1 MKLFAILLL
10 YAGVVTVPVSAYA
23 DARGREC
30 VVLLHGLARTEASF
44 VLMEEA
50 LRAFDYAV
58 VNKGYP
64 STDES
69 IEDLLAH
76 VGQSVDACGD
86 APTVHFVT
94 HSMGAIL
101 VRGWLADR
109 PHVTTG
115 AAAGAALRG
124 RLGRVVMLA
133 PPNHGSE
140 LVDALGDLSLFGML
154 NGPAGLQLGTGP
166 DSVPNRLGP
175 ANFEVGV
182 IAGDVSLNPLTS
194 AFFDGPNDGKVSVES
209 TRLDGMRDHIV
220 LRTSHTFIMNNPLAI
235 AQTLTFLRDGR
246 FDHGLTLREAF
257 GRLLRR

>member
-1 MKLFAILLL
+1 MAS
-10 YAGVVTVPVSAYA
+10 AGARADTRESA
-23 DARGREC
+23 DTREREC

-50 LRAFDYAV
+50 LRAFDYTV

-76 VGQSVDACGD
+76 VGKSVEACGN
-86 APTVHFVT
+86 ARTVHFVT

-101 VRGWLADR
+101 VRGWLAHR
-109 PHVTTG
+109 PRESNDATEG
-115 AAAGAALRG
+115 AAGAPLGG

-194 AFFDGPNDGKVSVES
+194 AFFSGPNDGKVSVES

-220 LRTSHTFIMNNPLAI
+220 LHTSHTFIMNNPLAI
-235 AQTLTFLRDGR
+235 AQTLTFLRDGG
-246 FDHGLTLREAF
+246 FDHRLTLREAF